1 MEFRFLLILSKHVTK
16 AAVGG
21 ITKRFTKRTKFLR
34 VFTIKLSLPTI
45 GNNKGT
51 KYECPAFA
59 GLTYFTIVIG
69 CGFRLLLPRGLW
81 SVVRGL

>member
-1 MEFRFLLILSKHVTK
+1 
-16 AAVGG
+16 VGG

-34 VFTIKLSLPTI
+34 AFTIKLNLPTI

-59 GLTYFTIVIG
+59 GLTNFTIVIG
-69 CGFRLLLPRGLW
+69 CGFWVLRPRGLW
-81 SVVRGL
+81 YVVRGL